1 VHTFSLLTVPFT
13 MTRIRWMFG
22 FQRRRVSRCECEMLL
37 PKPGF
42 FPQISQT
49 DDIAAKVTPRWR
61 VPKGDD
67 RWQRRTWTSDHSPG
81 TASADTSVE
90 RVPALG

>member
-1 VHTFSLLTVPFT
+1 LAVPST
-13 MTRIRWMFG
+13 STRILWMFG

-49 DDIAAKVTPRWR
+49 DDIAAKVTARR
-61 VPKGDD
+61 VGRRGRGAIRLRKGA
-67 RWQRRTWTSDHSPG
+67 RR
-81 TASADTSVE
+81 
-90 RVPALG
+90 